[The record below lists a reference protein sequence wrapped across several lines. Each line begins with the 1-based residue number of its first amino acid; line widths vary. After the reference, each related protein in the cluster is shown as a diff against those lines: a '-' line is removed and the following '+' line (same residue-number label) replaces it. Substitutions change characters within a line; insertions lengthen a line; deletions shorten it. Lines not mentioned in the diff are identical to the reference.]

1 MANPKRGFV
10 LYFDNYPMIIALP
23 PDQRGW
29 LITAL
34 MEYAER
40 LSRGEGLPPED
51 LLTRYPPLSP
61 QTKTAIQFMATGVD
75 RDTQRWL
82 QRQRAGE
89 ERRRTREGERPSPS
103 AASSAQALQEQAER
117 ARLRRVLELSKGIQ

>member
-40 LSRGEGLPPED
+40 LSRGEGIPPED

-61 QTKTAIQFMATGVD
+61 QTKTAFQFMATGVD

-89 ERRRTREGERPSPS
+89 ERRRTREGERPSSS

-117 ARLRRVLELSKGIQ
+117 ERLRRVLEQAKEIT

>member
-61 QTKTAIQFMATGVD
+61 QTKTAVQFMATGVD

-89 ERRRTREGERPSPS
+89 ERRRTREGERPSSS
-103 AASSAQALQEQAER
+103 AASSAQTLQEQAER
-117 ARLRRVLELSKGIQ
+117 ERLRRVLELSKGIQ

>member
-1 MANPKRGFV
+1 MANPKRGCV

-61 QTKTAIQFMATGVD
+61 QTKTAFQFMATGVD

-89 ERRRTREGERPSPS
+89 ERRRTREGERPSSS
-103 AASSAQALQEQAER
+103 AASSAQTLQEQAER
-117 ARLRRVLELSKGIQ
+117 ERLRRVLELSKGIQ

>member
-61 QTKTAIQFMATGVD
+61 QTRTAFQFMATGVD

-82 QRQRAGE
+82 QRQRTGE

-117 ARLRRVLELSKGIQ
+117 ERLSRVLELSKGIQ

>member
-40 LSRGEGLPPED
+40 LSRGERIPPED
-51 LLTRYPPLSP
+51 LLTRYPPLSS
-61 QTKTAIQFMATGVD
+61 QTKTAFQFMATGVD

-82 QRQRAGE
+82 QRQRTGE
-89 ERRRTREGERPSPS
+89 ERRRTREGERPSSS

-117 ARLRRVLELSKGIQ
+117 ERLRRVLELSKGIQ

>member
-40 LSRGEGLPPED
+40 LSRGEGIPPED

-61 QTKTAIQFMATGVD
+61 QTKTAFQFMATGVD

-89 ERRRTREGERPSPS
+89 ERRRTREGERPSS
-103 AASSAQALQEQAER
+103 SVACSAQALQEQAKRE
-117 ARLRRVLELSKGIQ
+117 RLRRVLELSKGIQ

>member
-61 QTKTAIQFMATGVD
+61 QTRTAFQFMATGVD

-82 QRQRAGE
+82 QRQRTGE
-89 ERRRTREGERPSPS
+89 ERRRTREGERPSSS

-117 ARLRRVLELSKGIQ
+117 ERLRRVLELSKGIQ

>member
-51 LLTRYPPLSP
+51 LLIRYPPLSP
-61 QTKTAIQFMATGVD
+61 QTRTAFQFMATGVD

-117 ARLRRVLELSKGIQ
+117 ERLRRALELAKQAT

>member
-61 QTKTAIQFMATGVD
+61 QTKTAFQFMATGVD

-89 ERRRTREGERPSPS
+89 ERRRTREGERPSSS
-103 AASSAQALQEQAER
+103 AASSAQTLQEQAER
-117 ARLRRVLELSKGIQ
+117 ERLRRVLELSKGSR

>member
-61 QTKTAIQFMATGVD
+61 QTKTAFQFMATGVD

-89 ERRRTREGERPSPS
+89 ERRRTREGERPSSS
-103 AASSAQALQEQAER
+103 AASSAQTLQEQAER
-117 ARLRRVLELSKGIQ
+117 ERLRRVLELSRGIQ

>member
-1 MANPKRGFV
+1 
-10 LYFDNYPMIIALP
+10 MIIALP

-61 QTKTAIQFMATGVD
+61 QTKTAFQFMATGVD

-82 QRQRAGE
+82 QRQRTGE
-89 ERRRTREGERPSPS
+89 ERRRTREGERPSS
-103 AASSAQALQEQAER
+103 SVASSAQALQEQAER
-117 ARLRRVLELSKGIQ
+117 ERLRRVLELSKGIQ